1 MLLLARIDDTV
12 VVVEYFVWMLQL
24 MLLTCVRLALENA
37 EVVDILLEY
46 GVQVDLK
53 STVSYIKESFHD
65 WFFGI
70 TLIRLSVSVEPC
82 QNGNTALMWAAK
94 EGHAAAV
101 NVLLEHDAQMDLLND
116 VSTLDVL
123 AFRHRN

>member
-1 MLLLARIDDTV
+1 MDITV
-12 VVVEYFVWMLQL
+12 DVVDLRQGGRSAL
-24 MLLTCVRLALENA
+24 SLALENA

-46 GVQVDLK
+46 GVQVDLQ

-70 TLIRLSVSVEPC
+70 TLITLSVSVSVEPC

-116 VSTLDVL
+116 VSTLDVS